1 MKRLPTLLLIIL
13 VATHALSQEDRD
25 RMNLTHSATDSLA
38 QFARNILLFNNAF
51 PQEKVYLHF
60 DNTGYFMGETIWFK
74 AYVVNPV
81 TNTPDV
87 ISRVLYVELLTPK
100 GRVIETKKLKI
111 EKGQCHGQ
119 FSLARLIH
127 PGFYEI
133 RAYTALMLNWQDAP
147 LFSRVFPIFTAPR
160 EVGEKMY
167 KNPHMVAKSHTERL
181 PQMRPKKS
189 SADEINLQFF
199 PESGHLVQGLGTNIA
214 FKATDKRGNP
224 IKVSGKIV
232 NQAGELLAEL
242 SVQHDG
248 MGRFNLQPIPNE
260 NYFAEVSNEKGKKFR
275 FPLPQAESQGCII
288 NINNLRTDNLI
299 LQVTRSANFP
309 KKLPLA
315 LTVMSHGRISLFRH
329 LQWKESDT
337 ILIKIPK
344 HELPEGVNHF
354 TLYDTQGNIYAERMA
369 FIPAKNHINIT
380 CTTDKQNYRAKE
392 PITMDFAIHD
402 DNGVPVTTT
411 FSLSVRDTETHTP
424 INSSNV
430 GSLAANLLLGSE
442 LKGYIHNIDYY
453 LASDDIVHRSALD
466 LLLCTQGWRRYDW
479 KQMSRPDLF
488 EVKYPAEEG
497 IVVTGNLTSTF
508 RKRIK
513 KDVDIQVYIY
523 NEQGHNQRGSCL
535 TDSLGEFAFVAED
548 FIGRWNMNIITN
560 EKDKAKEMRV
570 NLKKTPSPTSRLLHE
585 NETTLYTLQESNI
598 SEKTQLTKSEKQD
611 SIPYDENERRH
622 WENLLPTVEVQSDK
636 LWERKDIRSWNNL
649 IYDMEDERMRI
660 DETGEYY
667 LMEITRWLRETNP
680 YFGETTSDNY
690 INAIEEGKDTDS
702 LNPIAYTYKS
712 RPVRFLF
719 NRVGEAILTAD
730 EIAINLE
737 ELTIGDVEAIA
748 ISDKNNL
755 SMQMVDLMSGM
766 SEIGFSSADLLSQWK
781 EPNIVLITLFIRDD
795 YFRYKDARGHRR
807 TKLQGFSPTYE
818 FYMPDYSYADLPD
831 ENDYRRTLYWNPV
844 VQSDSTG
851 KARVTFYNSPTCKR
865 MEVDAM
871 TITESG
877 LMGDL

>member
-1 MKRLPTLLLIIL
+1 MKRLPTLLLIIFM
-13 VATHALSQEDRD
+13 ATHAFSQENRD
-25 RMNLTHSATDSLA
+25 RMSPIHSVTDSLA
-38 QFARNILLFNNAF
+38 QYARNVHHFNNAF

-74 AYVVNPV
+74 AYVVNPT

-87 ISRVLYVELLTPK
+87 ISRVLYVELLTPE

-147 LFSRVFPIFTAPR
+147 LFSRVFPIFTAPQ
-160 EVGEKMY
+160 EVGESMY
-167 KNPHMVAKSHTERL
+167 KSPRMVAKSHTERL
-181 PQMRPKKS
+181 PQMRPKKT
-189 SADEINLQFF
+189 SADEVNIQFF

-224 IKVSGKIV
+224 IKVVGKIV
-232 NQAGELLAEL
+232 NQTDELLAKL

-248 MGRFNLQPIPNE
+248 MGRFNLQPIHGE
-260 NYFAEVSNEKGKKFR
+260 IYFAEVSNERGKIFR
-275 FPLPQAESQGCII
+275 FPLPQTESQGCII

-299 LQVTRSANFP
+299 LQVTRSANFS
-309 KKLPLA
+309 KDLPMA
-315 LTVMSHGRISLFRH
+315 LTAMSHGRIALFRH

-337 ILIKIPK
+337 ILMKIPK

-369 FIPAKNHINIT
+369 FIPPHNRIHFS
-380 CTTDKQNYRAKE
+380 CTTDKQGYRGKE
-392 PITMDFAIHD
+392 PVTMSFAIHD
-402 DNGVPVTTT
+402 DGGHPIKTT
-411 FSLSVRDTETHTP
+411 FSLSVRDRDTNTP
-424 INSSNV
+424 MNSSNV
-430 GSLAANLLLGSE
+430 GSLATNLLLGSE

-453 LASDDIVHRSALD
+453 FESDDIVHRSALD

-497 IVVTGNLTSTF
+497 IVVMGNLTSTF

-523 NEQGHNQRGSCL
+523 NEQGLNQRGSCL

-570 NLKKTPSPTSRLLHE
+570 NLKKVPLPLSRPLYE
-585 NETTLYTLQESNI
+585 EETTLYALQESNI
-598 SEKTQLTKSEKQD
+598 SEETQQTTLESQD
-611 SIPYDENERRH
+611 TIPYDENERRH

-636 LWERKDIRSWNNL
+636 LWETKDIRSWNNL

-680 YFGETTSDNY
+680 YFGETVSNDY
-690 INAIEEGKDTDS
+690 INAIQEGKDTDS
-702 LNPIAYTYKS
+702 LMPTAYTYKS

-719 NRVGEAILTAD
+719 NRVGETILTAD

-755 SMQMVDLMSGM
+755 GMQMANLMFGM
-766 SEIGFSSADLLSQWK
+766 SEEGFTSADLLNQWK
-781 EPNIVLITLFIRDD
+781 EPNIVFITLFIRDD

-807 TKLQGFSPTYE
+807 TKLQGFSPSYE

-831 ENDYRRTLYWNPV
+831 ENDFRRTLYWNPI

-851 KARVTFYNSPTCKR
+851 KAQVTFYNSPTCKR

-871 TITESG
+871 TVTETG